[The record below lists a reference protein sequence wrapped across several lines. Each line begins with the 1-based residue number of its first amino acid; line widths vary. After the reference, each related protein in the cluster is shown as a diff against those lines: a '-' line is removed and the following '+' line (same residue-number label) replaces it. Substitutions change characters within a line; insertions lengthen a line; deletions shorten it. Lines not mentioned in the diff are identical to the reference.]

1 MGVVPLGARLRHERQ
16 KAGISLRELARRL
29 GVSPSFV
36 SQLENDKSSPSVATL
51 YSIAQVLGTSIDS
64 LFGHAAVAA
73 VEAGAPAL
81 AQASAGGSPDPPAV
95 VSRSDLG
102 SPADGFPAG
111 RTRSRLA
118 VTRPGDRPRLVMDSG
133 VVWEQLVHNTGR
145 DLDFIEIVYPPHA
158 SSTTDR
164 RMLQHAGFE
173 YGYVL
178 AGELE
183 VTVGFETVRLAAG
196 DSIGFDSAVPHLIR
210 NVTADEARGLW
221 VVRHVTA

>member
-1 MGVVPLGARLRHERQ
+1 MSVVPLGARLRDERQ
-16 KAGISLRELARRL
+16 KAGMSLRELARRL

-36 SQLENDKSSPSVATL
+36 SQIENGKSSPSVATL

-64 LFGHAAVAA
+64 LFGH
-73 VEAGAPAL
+73 EATTTEAAPAS
-81 AQASAGGSPDPPAV
+81 SAGGPPVTV
-95 VSRSDLG
+95 VSRSALG
-102 SPADGFPAG
+102 SPADGFPTG
-111 RTRSRLA
+111 RARSRLS
-118 VTRPGDRPRLVMDSG
+118 VTRPDDRPRLVMDSE
-133 VVWEQLVHNTGR
+133 VVWEQLAGNTGR
-145 DLDFIEIVYPPHA
+145 DLDFIEIIYPPHA
-158 SSTTDR
+158 SSTTDQ

-210 NVTADEARGLW
+210 NVTDTEARGIW
-221 VVRHVTA
+221 VVRHVSE

>member
-1 MGVVPLGARLRHERQ
+1 MSVVPLGARLRDERQ
-16 KAGISLRELARRL
+16 KAGMSLRELARRL

-36 SQLENDKSSPSVATL
+36 SQIENGKSSPSVATL

-64 LFGHAAVAA
+64 LFGH
-73 VEAGAPAL
+73 EATTTEAAPAS
-81 AQASAGGSPDPPAV
+81 SAGGHPVTV
-95 VSRSDLG
+95 VSRSALG
-102 SPADGFPAG
+102 SPADGFPTG
-111 RTRSRLA
+111 RARSRLS
-118 VTRPGDRPRLVMDSG
+118 VTRPDDRPRLVMDSE
-133 VVWEQLVHNTGR
+133 VVWEQLAGNTGR
-145 DLDFIEIVYPPHA
+145 DLDFIEIIYPPHA
-158 SSTTDR
+158 SSTTDQ

-210 NVTADEARGLW
+210 NVTDTEARGIW
-221 VVRHVTA
+221 VVRHVSE

>member
-1 MGVVPLGARLRHERQ
+1 MSVVPLGARLRDERQ
-16 KAGISLRELARRL
+16 KAGMSLRELARRL

-36 SQLENDKSSPSVATL
+36 SQIENGKSSPSVATL

-64 LFGHAAVAA
+64 LFGH
-73 VEAGAPAL
+73 EATTEATTEARAAPAS
-81 AQASAGGSPDPPAV
+81 AAGGPPV
-95 VSRSDLG
+95 TTVSRSALG

-111 RTRSRLA
+111 RKRSRLS
-118 VTRPGDRPRLVMDSG
+118 VTRPGDRPRLVMDSD
-133 VVWEQLVHNTGR
+133 VVWEQLAGNTGR
-145 DLDFIEIVYPPHA
+145 DLDFIEIIYPPHS
-158 SSTTDR
+158 SSTTDQ
-164 RMLQHAGFE
+164 RMLQHAGYE

-210 NVTADEARGLW
+210 NVTDAPARGIW
-221 VVRHVTA
+221 VVRHISE

>member
-1 MGVVPLGARLRHERQ
+1 MSVVPLGARLRDERQ
-16 KAGISLRELARRL
+16 KAGMSLRELARRL

-36 SQLENDKSSPSVATL
+36 SQIENGKASPSVATL

-64 LFGHAAVAA
+64 LFGH
-73 VEAGAPAL
+73 EATAEAAPA
-81 AQASAGGSPDPPAV
+81 SSGGGPAVTV
-95 VSRSDLG
+95 VSRSALG
-102 SPADGFPAG
+102 SPADGFPSG
-111 RTRSRLA
+111 RARSRLS
-118 VTRPGDRPRLVMDSG
+118 VTRPGDRPRLVMDSE
-133 VVWEQLVHNTGR
+133 VVWEQLAGNTGR
-145 DLDFIEIVYPPHA
+145 DLDFIEIIYPPHA
-158 SSTTDR
+158 SSTTDQ

-210 NVTADEARGLW
+210 NVTDVPARGIW
-221 VVRHVTA
+221 VVRHVSE